1 MQPFNTIPKLP
12 KPLISNLDTLGY
24 QTMTAIQEQTIPVAL
39 EGKDI
44 IAQAKTGSGK
54 TAAFGIPLI
63 IGIDTANKD
72 PQALI
77 MTPTR
82 ELADQVS
89 KELRRLA
96 RYRENVKIITLTGGV
111 PMRGQI
117 SSLEKGAHIVVG
129 TPGRLQDHLSRETLP
144 LYDIKTLILDEA
156 DRMLDMGFYEEIS
169 KIVSNLP
176 RQRQSLLFSATFPEK
191 IEQLSH
197 NILKHPQRITIA
209 SAHTMEVI
217 EQVAYEVEPASKPEA
232 LLRILRAEK
241 PASAL
246 VFCNM
251 KVETEVVADALHD
264 QGFASD
270 VLHGDLDQRGR
281 DEALLMFNNGTTR
294 VLVATDVASRGLDI
308 PQIELVINYDLPH
321 DPEIY
326 THRIGRTGRAGATGK
341 AISLTTPRQASK
353 REEITP
359 EARQQALSS
368 LEPDRHFTMESQLVT
383 LCIDGGKKAK
393 LRAGDILG
401 TLCKEIGLSPE
412 QIGKIT
418 IQERQ
423 SYVAIDRAAAPKAHK
438 GLQNGKIKKRKFR
451 VWWL

>member
-1 MQPFNTIPKLP
+1 MHPFKTIPSLP
-12 KPLISNLDTLGY
+12 TALIANLETLGY
-24 QTMTAIQEQTIPVAL
+24 QTMTEIQAETIPIAL
-39 EGKDI
+39 SGKDL

-63 IGIDTANKD
+63 LKIDTAIKD

-89 KELRRLA
+89 KELRRLS
-96 RYRENVKIITLTGGV
+96 RYRENIKIATLTGGV

-117 SSLEKGAHIVVG
+117 SSLQKGAHIVVG
-129 TPGRLQDHLSRETLP
+129 TPGRLQDHLSRDTLP
-144 LYDIKTLILDEA
+144 LYDIKTLVLDEA

-176 RQRQSLLFSATFPEK
+176 RQRQSLLFSATFPDK
-191 IEQLSH
+191 ITQLSKH
-197 NILKHPQRITIA
+197 ILNHPERITIA
-209 SAHTMEVI
+209 SAHMTEVI
-217 EQVAYEVEPASKPEA
+217 EQIAYEVTPASKPEA
-232 LLRILRAEK
+232 LLQILRAEK
-241 PASAL
+241 PESAL
-246 VFCNM
+246 LFCNR
-251 KVETEVVADALHD
+251 KTETEVVAEALHT

-270 VLHGDLDQRGR
+270 LLHGDLDQRGR
-281 DEALLMFNNGTTR
+281 DEALLMFANGTTR

-308 PQIELVINYDLPH
+308 PQIALVINYDLPH

-341 AISLTTPRQASK
+341 AITLVTPAEAAKQA
-353 REEITP
+353 EIAP
-359 EARQQALSS
+359 QAQQQTLAALK
-368 LEPDRHFTMESQLVT
+368 PDKGFIMESQQVT

-401 TLCKEIGLSPE
+401 TLCKEIGLSPD

-423 SYVAIDRAAAPKAHK
+423 SYVAVARAAAEQAYR
-438 GLQNGKIKKRKFR
+438 GLQKGRIKKRKFR

>member
-1 MQPFNTIPKLP
+1 MQPFNTISILP
-12 KPLISNLDTLGY
+12 QPLINNLDTLGY
-24 QTMTAIQEQTIPVAL
+24 DMMTAIQEQTIPVVM

-63 IGIDTANKD
+63 LGIDTANKD

-96 RYRENVKIITLTGGV
+96 RYRENLKIITLTGGI

-156 DRMLDMGFYEEIS
+156 DRMLDMGFYEAIS
-169 KIVSNLP
+169 KIASNLP
-176 RQRQSLLFSATFPEK
+176 RQRQSLLFSATFPDK
-191 IEQLSH
+191 IEQLSK
-197 NILKHPQRITIA
+197 NILKNPQRITVA
-209 SAHTMEVI
+209 STHTAEII
-217 EQVAYEVEPASKPEA
+217 EQCVYEVAPSDKPQA
-232 LLRILRAEK
+232 LLRILKALQ
-241 PASAL
+241 PDSAL
-246 VFCNM
+246 LFCNK
-251 KVETEVVADALHD
+251 KVETETVADLLHD
-264 QGFASD
+264 AGFSAD
-270 VLHGDLDQRGR
+270 ALHGDLDQRGR
-281 DEALLMFNNGTTR
+281 DEALLMFANGTTR

-308 PQIELVINYDLPH
+308 SQIALVINYDLPH
-321 DPEIY
+321 DREIY

-341 AISLTTPRQASK
+341 AVSLMTPREATK
-353 REEITP
+353 REDIVPDVSVE
-359 EARQQALSS
+359 ALSV
-368 LEPDRHFTMESQLVT
+368 LRPEKHFVMESQKVT

-401 TLCKEIGLSPE
+401 TLCKEIGLSSE
-412 QIGKIT
+412 QIGKIS
-418 IQERQ
+418 IGERQ
-423 SYVAIDRAAAPKAHK
+423 SYVAVARAVAQKAYK
-438 GLQNGKIKKRKFR
+438 GLQKGKIKKRHFR

>member
-1 MQPFNTIPKLP
+1 MQTFNTIQTLP
-12 KPLISNLDTLGY
+12 AQLLSNLDTLGY
-24 QTMTAIQEQTIPVAL
+24 HEMTEIQEKTIPVVL
-39 EGKDI
+39 SGKDV

-63 IGIDTANKD
+63 LKIDTASKD

-111 PMRGQI
+111 PMYGQI
-117 SSLEKGAHIVVG
+117 NSLAQGAHIVVG

-156 DRMLDMGFYEEIS
+156 DRMLDMGFYEAIS

-176 RQRQSLLFSATFPEK
+176 RQRQSLLFSATFPDK
-191 IEQLSH
+191 IDQLSR
-197 NILKHPQRITIA
+197 NILKTPQRITIA
-209 SAHTMEVI
+209 SAHTTEVI
-217 EQVAYEVEPASKPEA
+217 EQLVYEAEPAAKPQA
-232 LLRILRAEK
+232 LLRILK
-241 PASAL
+241 SMQPASAL
-246 VFCNM
+246 LFCNK
-251 KVETEVVADALHD
+251 KVETEVVADLLHD
-264 QGFASD
+264 AGFSSD

-281 DEALLMFNNGTTR
+281 DEALLMFANGTTR
-294 VLVATDVASRGLDI
+294 ILVATDVASRGLDI

-341 AISLTTPRQASK
+341 AVTLITPREAAK
-353 REEITP
+353 RVEIAP
-359 EARQQALSS
+359 EARQQTLVS
-368 LEPDRHFTMESQLVT
+368 LEPDRHFTMESQRVT

-418 IQERQ
+418 IGERQ
-423 SYVAIDRAAAPKAHK
+423 SYVAVERSVAQKAHK
-438 GLQNGKIKKRKFR
+438 GLQKGRIKKHKFR

>member
-1 MQPFNTIPKLP
+1 MHPFTTLSKLP
-12 KPLISNLDTLGY
+12 KPLIDNLDTLGY
-24 QTMTAIQEQTIPVAL
+24 ETMTAIQEQTIPVAL
-39 EGKDI
+39 EGKDL

-63 IGIDTANKD
+63 MKIDTGNRD

-117 SSLEKGAHIVVG
+117 SSLHKGAHIIVG
-129 TPGRLQDHLSRETLP
+129 TPGRLQDHLSRETIR
-144 LYDIKTLILDEA
+144 LYDIKTVILDEA
-156 DRMLDMGFYEEIS
+156 DRMLDMGFHDEIT
-169 KIVSNLP
+169 KIISNLP
-176 RQRQSLLFSATFPEK
+176 KQRQTLLFSATFPDK
-191 IEQLSH
+191 IETLSRD
-197 NILKHPQRITIA
+197 ILKNPERITIED
-209 SAHTMEVI
+209 SHKKEII
-217 EQVAYEVEPASKPEA
+217 EQIAYEVEPASKPKA
-232 LLRILRAEK
+232 LLQLLKSYQPISTLI
-241 PASAL
+241 
-246 VFCNM
+246 FCNM
-251 KVETEVVADALHD
+251 KVEVDDVADALYD
-264 QGFASD
+264 QGFAAD
-270 VLHGDLDQRGR
+270 VLHGDLDQRAR
-281 DEALLMFNNGTTR
+281 DEALLMFSNGTTR

-341 AISLTTPRQASK
+341 AVSLYTPRQQSK
-353 REEITP
+353 LEEVAP
-359 EARQQALSS
+359 EAITRPLDS
-368 LEPDRHFTMESQLVT
+368 LRVQKDFVMPSDKVT

-401 TLCKEIGLSPE
+401 TLCKEIGLSAD

-418 IQERQ
+418 IGERQ
-423 SYVAIDRAAAPKAHK
+423 SYVAIQRDIAKKAFD
-438 GLQNGKIKKRKFR
+438 GLKKGKIKKRSFR
-451 VWWL
+451 IWWL

>member
-1 MQPFNTIPKLP
+1 MQPFKTISKLP
-12 KPLISNLDTLGY
+12 DTLLSNLDTLGY
-24 QTMTAIQEQTIPVAL
+24 QTMTAIQAQTIPVVL
-39 EGKDI
+39 EGRDI

-63 IGIDTANKD
+63 MEIDTANKD

-117 SSLEKGAHIVVG
+117 SSLQMGAHIVVG

-144 LYDIKTLILDEA
+144 LYDIRTLVLDEA

-191 IEQLSH
+191 IEQLSKH
-197 NILKHPQRITIA
+197 ILKAPERITIA
-209 SAHTMEVI
+209 SAHTTEVI
-217 EQVAYEVEPASKPEA
+217 GQVAYEVAPASKPEA
-232 LLRILRAEK
+232 LLRVLRTER
-241 PASAL
+241 PDSAL
-246 VFCNM
+246 LFCNR
-251 KVETEVVADALHD
+251 KDETETVADALHA

-281 DEALLMFNNGTTR
+281 DEALLMFANGTTR

-308 PQIELVINYDLPH
+308 PQIDLVINYDLPH

-341 AISLTTPRQASK
+341 AVTLVTPRELPK
-353 REEITP
+353 LEEIAP
-359 EARQQALSS
+359 EAQLQRLAS
-368 LEPDRHFTMESQLVT
+368 LEPQRDFVMESRMVT

-423 SYVAIDRAAAPKAHK
+423 SYVAIAREAAPKAHK

>member
-1 MQPFNTIPKLP
+1 MQTFKTIQALP
-12 KPLISNLDTLGY
+12 DPLLSNLDTLGY
-24 QTMTAIQEQTIPVAL
+24 HAMTEIQEKTIPVVL
-39 EGKDI
+39 SGKDI

-63 IGIDTANKD
+63 LKIDTASKD

-89 KELRRLA
+89 RELRRLA

-111 PMRGQI
+111 PMYGQI
-117 SSLEKGAHIVVG
+117 NSLSKGAHIVVG

-144 LYDIKTLILDEA
+144 LYNIKTLILDEA
-156 DRMLDMGFYEEIS
+156 DRMLDMGFYDAIS

-176 RQRQSLLFSATFPEK
+176 RQRQSLLFSATFPEE
-191 IEQLSH
+191 IDQLSRT
-197 NILKHPQRITIA
+197 ILNAPQRITIA
-209 SAHTMEVI
+209 SAHNAEVI
-217 EQVAYEVEPASKPEA
+217 EQHAYEVEPSAKPQA
-232 LLRILRAEK
+232 LLRILK
-241 PASAL
+241 SMQPASAL
-246 VFCNM
+246 LFCNR
-251 KVETEVVADALHD
+251 KIETEVVADLLHD
-264 QGFASD
+264 AGFSAD

-281 DEALLMFNNGTTR
+281 DEALLMFANGTTR
-294 VLVATDVASRGLDI
+294 ILVATDVASRGLDI

-341 AISLTTPRQASK
+341 AVTLVTPREAAKQA
-353 REEITP
+353 EIAPDT
-359 EARQQALSS
+359 QQKPLDS
-368 LEPDRHFTMESQLVT
+368 LEPDRHFTMESQWVT

-401 TLCKEIGLSPE
+401 TLCKEIGLSPK
-412 QIGKIT
+412 QIGKIM
-418 IQERQ
+418 IGERQ
-423 SYVAIDRAAAPKAHK
+423 SYVAIERATAQKAHK
-438 GLQNGKIKKRKFR
+438 GLEKGRIKKRKFR